1 MPLDFPHT
9 VIADRREAI
18 RKALKIA
25 RAGDCVVVAGKG
37 HESYQ
42 EVKGV
47 RHHFDDKEEIV
58 KAYKEIKA
66 DAVKR

>member
-1 MPLDFPHT
+1 
-9 VIADRREAI
+9 
-18 RKALKIA
+18 
-25 RAGDCVVVAGKG
+25 VVVAGKG

-47 RHHFDDKEEIV
+47 RQHFDDKEEIV
-58 KAYKEIKA
+58 QAYREIKA